1 MVLLAL
7 LRAGAVLAG
16 DQATITALV
25 PNPDVA
31 HIHPLSRAADDMMAT
46 PGFFTAPL
54 DIAPLGAPNPVF
66 SSTEFRPR
74 KHTVMDSDPSVLA
87 LREAPILRGTTV
99 WQRMSDYRSHDRL
112 QVLTLWESRGSS
124 VSLQAG
130 KRGDPSLQ
138 WTSRL
143 MNRGGSTRGLLDQ
156 WFSVSLAGAGN
167 TFRNVTHSTG
177 APAAQK
183 QASAAPAVAGLK

>member
-1 MVLLAL
+1 M
-7 LRAGAVLAG
+7 RAGGALAG
-16 DQATITALV
+16 EQSPIANPA

-31 HIHPLSRAADDMMAT
+31 QRRPLTQPATTPATPMMAT

-54 DIAPLGAPNPVF
+54 DIAPLDAVTPVF

-74 KHTVMDSDPSVLA
+74 KRNFLDSDPNAFA
-87 LREAPILRGTTV
+87 LSDAPMLSGTSV
-99 WQRMSDYRSHDRL
+99 WQRMSDYKSHDRV
-112 QVLTLWESRGSS
+112 QVLTLWQSRGSS

-143 MNRGGSTRGLLDQ
+143 MNRGGATRGLLDQ

-167 TFRNVTHSTG
+167 TFRNVTHTAG
-177 APAAQK
+177 TAANPK
-183 QASAAPAVAGLK
+183 QAVVAPTVSGLK